1 MTTIN
6 AFLDMYGQFLNE
18 LAQTFPDDPIVKNVQ
33 AEPRTKAVFDE
44 FVKAVLPVQNKL
56 MSKDDSFF
64 DPSNNFVSKLNLHV
78 IWKSPEATENTK
90 NAIWQYLQT
99 MYVLGNTINMFP
111 PETLSM
117 IESAA
122 EACAKNMQAQ
132 GVGPNS
138 MSEKD
143 LMAGMNN
150 MLSQMLSG
158 GGIPG
163 LPMARTPPVPKRKVH
178 KKK

>member
-33 AEPRTKAVFDE
+33 AEPKTKAVFDD
-44 FVKAVLPVQNKL
+44 FIKAVGPLQAQL

-64 DPSNNFVSKLNLHV
+64 DPSNNFVSKLNLHI
-78 IWKSPEATENTK
+78 IWKSPDATENTK

-99 MYVLGNTINMFP
+99 MYILGNTINMFP

-150 MLSQMLSG
+150 MLSQMMGAG
-158 GGIPG
+158 GFPG
-163 LPMARTPPVPKRKVH
+163 LPGARPPVPKRKVP

>member
-1 MTTIN
+1 MTTIS

-18 LAQTFPDDPIVKNVQ
+18 LAQTFPDDPVVKNVQ
-33 AEPRTKAVFDE
+33 AEPKTKDVFDD
-44 FVKAVLPVQNKL
+44 FMKAVLPVQAKI
-56 MSKDDSFF
+56 MAKDDSFF

-78 IWKSPEATENTK
+78 IWQSPDATDNTK

-99 MYVLGNTINMFP
+99 MYILGNTINMFP
-111 PETLSM
+111 PETLTM

-150 MLSQMLSG
+150 MLSQMFSG
-158 GGIPG
+158 GLPG
-163 LPMARTPPVPKRKVH
+163 LPSGRAPPVPKRKVP